1 MKLKNMVKYK
11 HMRILVLSMLL
22 PFAAGAARV
31 EFPALPAPEFADTEC
46 ETNVVFCAG
55 ATKDN
60 QWEFSIELDA
70 TSGNCVEVVFGTDAD
85 GDGTL
90 GIEEGELSVGWEC
103 GEWFLRD
110 RRTNEMRRERSEPGR
125 RRLEWTVFLDS
136 QRRVRGWKENV
147 FGGLP
152 PLHCFSPTWNM
163 ARISASGLDPSNE
176 AVESRVS
183 AQGFIVRV
191 R

>member
-1 MKLKNMVKYK
+1 MVKYLPVK
-11 HMRILVLSMLL
+11 TLAMLLFL

-31 EFPALPAPEFADTEC
+31 EFPASQAPEFADTEC

-60 QWEFSIELDA
+60 KWEFSLELDA

-110 RRTNEMRRERSEPGR
+110 RRTNEMRRERSGTGR
-125 RRLEWTVFLDS
+125 RRLEWAVFLDPR
-136 QRRVRGWKENV
+136 RRVKGWKGNV
-147 FGGLP
+147 FGGVP
-152 PLHCFSPTWNM
+152 PPHCFSPSWNM
-163 ARISASGLDPSNE
+163 ARVSASGLDPANE
-176 AVESRVS
+176 AVESRVF
-183 AQGFIVRV
+183 AQGFSVRV